1 MASEDIDQQDQPTAS
16 PQEESNTIFI
26 DDDVDFPKI
35 FEESLQHFQEHQI
48 VKGKVIGFQKDFVTV
63 DIGYKS
69 EGQIYIEEF
78 TDENGELKAQ
88 IGDEIEVFLESVED
102 ANGVVV
108 LSKEKAEKVEKTS
121 KIEKNM
127 EKRGPPDLSREN
139 EKCAENRK
147 NRKCRKTAGKK

>member
-1 MASEDIDQQDQPTAS
+1 MASEDVDQQAQPTES
-16 PQEESNTIFI
+16 PQEESTTIFV

-78 TDENGELKAQ
+78 TDENGEMKAE

-108 LSKEKAEKVEKTS
+108 LSKEKAEKLRVWERVGRIYEEGGTVEGVIS
-121 KIEKNM
+121 
-127 EKRGPPDLSREN
+127 S
-139 EKCAENRK
+139 
-147 NRKCRKTAGKK
+147 